1 MGSCKASAMEH
12 RDLIARAI
20 ALSEAGISRADGGPF
35 GALVARSG
43 EVVAEGW
50 NCVPSSHD
58 PTAHAEIVAIR
69 AAAQALGSFSL
80 EGCVLYCSCE
90 PCPMCLAAS
99 YWARIDH
106 VYYANTRSDAA
117 AIGFDD
123 QFFYDELARPIPE
136 RSLPLTRLAVDRS
149 RVPMREWNDDPEKV
163 RY

>member
-1 MGSCKASAMEH
+1 MEH

-20 ALSEAGISRADGGPF
+20 ALSAEGIGRVDGGPF
-35 GALVARSG
+35 GALVARGG

-50 NCVPSSHD
+50 NRVPSSHD

-69 AAAQALGSFSL
+69 AAAQSLGSFSL

-123 QFFYDELARPIPE
+123 QFFYDELARPISE
-136 RSLPLTRLAVDRS
+136 RSLPLTRLEVDRS
-149 RVPMREWNDDPEKV
+149 LVSMHEWNEDPEKV

>member
-1 MGSCKASAMEH
+1 
-12 RDLIARAI
+12 LIARAI
-20 ALSEAGISRADGGPF
+20 ALSEEGVGRAEGGPF
-35 GALVARSG
+35 GAVIARDG

-50 NCVPSSHD
+50 NRVLASRD

-69 AAAQALGSFSL
+69 AAARSLDSFSL
-80 EGCVLYCSCE
+80 AGCVLYTSCE

-106 VYYANTRSDAA
+106 VYFANSRSDAA

-123 QFFYDELARPIPE
+123 QFFYDELARPTSQ
-136 RSLPLTRLAVDRS
+136 RSLPLTRLEVDGAGAI
-149 RVPMREWNDDPEKV
+149 MRQWSDDSEKL

>member
-1 MGSCKASAMEH
+1 MEH

-20 ALSEAGISRADGGPF
+20 ALSAEGVDRVDGGPF
-35 GALVARSG
+35 GALVARGG

-50 NCVPSSHD
+50 NRVPSSHD

-69 AAAQALGSFSL
+69 AAAQSLVSFSL

-123 QFFYDELARPIPE
+123 QFFYDELARPISE
-136 RSLPLTRLAVDRS
+136 RSLPLTRLEVDRS
-149 RVPMREWNDDPEKV
+149 LVPMSEWNEDPEKV